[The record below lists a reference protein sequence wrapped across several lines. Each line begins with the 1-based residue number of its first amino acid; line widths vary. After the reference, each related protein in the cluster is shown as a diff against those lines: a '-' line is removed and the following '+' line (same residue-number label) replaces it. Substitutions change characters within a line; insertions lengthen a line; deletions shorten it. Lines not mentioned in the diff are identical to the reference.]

1 MESIHLIAGR
11 PVYCQVTQLI
21 WASEYIPICLGW
33 WAIDSLGSSLL
44 LFPGAMIN
52 LQGGLGLLLL
62 GLGAG
67 CEHLL

>member
-21 WASEYIPICLGW
+21 WASEYIPICLGC